1 MKHTLSTN
9 TDHALKMVNSII
21 EIIDDS
27 HHWIG
32 DNSIRL
38 DRQETKT
45 FIEQKLPQQKHL
57 KVRQYENRVCVELGL
72 SGRNQ
77 LNIDLR

>member
-1 MKHTLSTN
+1 MKHALSKN
-9 TDHALKMVNSII
+9 TEHALQMLGSII
-21 EIIDDS
+21 GSIDDS

-32 DNSIRL
+32 DHSIRL
-38 DRQETKT
+38 DKQETKT
-45 FIEQKLPQQKHL
+45 FIIQKLPQQKHL
-57 KVRQYENRVCVELGL
+57 KVRQYEDRVIVELGL

>member
-1 MKHTLSTN
+1 MKHILSTN
-9 TDHALKMVNSII
+9 TEHALQIVNSII
-21 EIIDDS
+21 ESIDDS

-72 SGRNQ
+72 SGRNR
-77 LNIDLR
+77 LNIDLK

>member
-9 TDHALKMVNSII
+9 TEHALQMVNSII
-21 EIIDDS
+21 ESIDDS

-32 DNSIRL
+32 DNSMRL
-38 DRQETKT
+38 NRQETKT

-57 KVRQYENRVCVELGL
+57 TVRQYENRVCVELGL

>member
-9 TDHALKMVNSII
+9 TEHALQIVNSII
-21 EIIDDS
+21 ESIDDS

-72 SGRNQ
+72 SGRNC
-77 LNIDLR
+77 LHIDLR